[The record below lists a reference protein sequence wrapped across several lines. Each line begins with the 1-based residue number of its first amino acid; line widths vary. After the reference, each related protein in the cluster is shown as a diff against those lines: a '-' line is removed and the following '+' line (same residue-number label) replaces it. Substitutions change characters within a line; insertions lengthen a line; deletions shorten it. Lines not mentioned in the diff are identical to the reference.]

1 MKSFKDYILE
11 AEEDIESGET
21 NNEEKDSE
29 EKTTQRGNIK
39 FTIWKEPD
47 KKVTW
52 LNGNEPYQKIEYKYE
67 DKDKHISIHF
77 LLGYVKEKDTWELW
91 IGKIGAISYDDD
103 PYCDL
108 KCDEFSSA
116 IIAAL
121 DKVEEFIKEVEEEP
135 ENWVQYY
142 NNIYYVNGRRQQIG

>member
-11 AEEDIESGET
+11 AEEDIESEEKDS
-21 NNEEKDSE
+21 EEKDSE
-29 EKTTQRGNIK
+29 EKTTQRGKIK

-52 LNGNEPYQKIEYKYE
+52 LNNNEPYQKIEYKYE

-91 IGKIGAISYDDD
+91 IGKIVAISYDDD

-108 KCDEFSSA
+108 KCNEFSSA

-142 NNIYYVNGRRQQIG
+142 DNI

>member
-11 AEEDIESGET
+11 AEEDNESVENT
-21 NNEEKDSE
+21 DEKNSD

-103 PYCDL
+103 PYCSFDTQS
-108 KCDEFSSA
+108 FSEA
-116 IIAAL
+116 IINAL
-121 DKVEEFIKEVEEEP
+121 DKIDELIKEVEDNP
-135 ENWVQYY
+135 DNWIQYY
-142 NNIYYVNGRRQQIG
+142 TNI

>member
-11 AEEDIESGET
+11 AEEDNESVENT
-21 NNEEKDSE
+21 DEKNSD

-52 LNGNEPYQKIEYKYE
+52 LNNNEPYQKIEYKYE

-108 KCDEFSSA
+108 KCNEFSSA

-142 NNIYYVNGRRQQIG
+142 KDI

>member
-21 NNEEKDSE
+21 NNEEKDSK

-52 LNGNEPYQKIEYKYE
+52 LNDNEPYQKIEYKYE

-142 NNIYYVNGRRQQIG
+142 NNI

>member
-67 DKDKHISIHF
+67 DKDKGISIQF
-77 LLGYVKEKDTWELW
+77 LLGYVEDKDTWELW

-121 DKVEEFIKEVEEEP
+121 DKVEEFIKEVEKEP

-142 NNIYYVNGRRQQIG
+142 NKL

>member
-11 AEEDIESGET
+11 AEEDNESVENT
-21 NNEEKDSE
+21 DEKNSD

-121 DKVEEFIKEVEEEP
+121 EKVEEFIKEVKDNP
-135 ENWVQYY
+135 ENWIQYY
-142 NNIYYVNGRRQQIG
+142 KDI

>member
-11 AEEDIESGET
+11 AEEDNESVENT
-21 NNEEKDSE
+21 DEKNSD
-29 EKTTQRGNIK
+29 EKTTQRGNLK

-121 DKVEEFIKEVEEEP
+121 DKVEEFIKEVKDNP
-135 ENWVQYY
+135 ENWIQYY
-142 NNIYYVNGRRQQIG
+142 KDI

>member
-11 AEEDIESGET
+11 AEEDNESVENT
-21 NNEEKDSE
+21 DEKNSD

-121 DKVEEFIKEVEEEP
+121 DKVEEFIKEVKDNP
-135 ENWVQYY
+135 ENWIQYY
-142 NNIYYVNGRRQQIG
+142 KDI